1 MGSRPGGRHA
11 RPGRP
16 KREGARGHLEVT
28 PSRTPRLRFGLCA
41 AGADERGRAITG
53 DACRR
58 CGAEMGGQSG
68 TDSLIFFDA
77 STRRPPSSDALTGRQ
92 LRDAL
97 MPTRPPRITTFHS
110 GRIEG
115 DRLCWE
121 RTNTLGSRPPLALE
135 DSRVEEAR
143 LVTRN
148 VRERV
153 REGSGS
159 AATLGGARVGRCPL
173 CLCPRPRVPSG

>member
-28 PSRTPRLRFGLCA
+28 PSRTPRLRFARPGRN
-41 AGADERGRAITG
+41 RGRAITG

-115 DRLCWE
+115 EHRLCWE